1 LKIKLKI
8 NMAVETS
15 NQELSSSQK
24 EFEILLND
32 DFKDR
37 KLKENEI
44 IKATVTE
51 ITKNFVVVD
60 CKAKMEGM
68 IPIEEFKNDDEL
80 SKLEVGS
87 KIEVYL
93 ERIESFKGEIVI
105 SREKARRMNAWNRM
119 EKVFATGEEITAYIT
134 GRVKGGFIATCDGL
148 PTFMPASQI
157 DVRPLKKFD
166 HLMNVPLQVIATRID
181 KVRGNVCT
189 SRRAVLEKSK
199 DVEAKEA
206 LKNLKEGDVID
217 DAKVKATTDWGIFLD
232 IKGIDALLHV
242 SDLSHGRVKKPADL
256 VTIGQTMK
264 VKITKIDKVTN
275 RVSASVKALTEDP
288 YDSLEKKYK
297 IGSIY
302 TGTVTKLMDY
312 GAFVRLEDGIEGLIH
327 SSELSWTNKNIQ
339 PAKVLS
345 SSQEVKIKIVS
356 IDSDAK
362 RISLSYRETLPNPWK
377 DIEDKVGEVIEVTI
391 NNITEKAIFADLEN
405 GLTGMLHFRELSY
418 DEQDKDLKRFVKGQ
432 KIKVKIIELKDDKL
446 RFSVRAMEKDPFSW
460 FKENNKKEGSI
471 ITTRVHEVLKTGVK
485 VSVDPD
491 KHIIVMIKKNQ
502 LAKES
507 ADARPEIFVAG
518 NALDAMITELDLSK
532 REVTLS
538 VKAAQIY
545 EEKSL
550 VAKFGAGAAKSGATL
565 AGIFQKALGKKP
577 IKKKK
582 KEEE

>member
-1 LKIKLKI
+1 
-8 NMAVETS
+8 MAVEII

-24 EFEILLND
+24 EFESLLND

-51 ITKNFVVVD
+51 ITKNFIVVD

-68 IPIEEFKNDDEL
+68 IPVEEFKNDDEL
-80 SKLEVGS
+80 SDLKVGS
-87 KIEVYL
+87 IIEVYL

-166 HLMNVPLQVIATRID
+166 HLMNVPLKVIATRID

-199 DVEAKEA
+199 DSEAKEA
-206 LKNLKEGDVID
+206 LKKLKEGDIID

-242 SDLSHGRVKKPADL
+242 SDLSHGRVKKPSDL

-264 VKITKIDKVTN
+264 VKITKIDKETN

-302 TGTVTKLMDY
+302 TGIVTKLMDY

-345 SSQEVKIKIVS
+345 ASQEVKIKIVS

-362 RISLSYRETLPNPWK
+362 RISLSFKETLPNPWK
-377 DIEDKVGEVIEVTI
+377 EVEDKVGTVIEATI
-391 NNITEKAIFADLEN
+391 NNITDKAIFADLAN
-405 GLTGMLHFRELSY
+405 GLTGMLHFREISYNEQGQDLS
-418 DEQDKDLKRFVKGQ
+418 KFKKGQ
-432 KIKVKIIELKDDKL
+432 KIMVKIIELKDEKL
-446 RFSVRAMEKDPFSW
+446 RFSIRAMEKDPFDW
-460 FKENNKKEGSI
+460 FKENKKKEGSI

-507 ADARPEIFVAG
+507 ADARPEIFVSG
-518 NALDAMITELDLSK
+518 NVLDAMITDLDLEK
-532 REVTLS
+532 REVILS
-538 VKAAQIY
+538 VKAAQIH

-550 VAKFGAGAAKSGATL
+550 VAKFGAKAASSGATL

-582 KEEE
+582 IEEK

>member
-1 LKIKLKI
+1 
-8 NMAVETS
+8 MAVETI

-24 EFEILLND
+24 EFESLLND

-51 ITKNFVVVD
+51 ITKNFIVVD

-68 IPIEEFKNDDEL
+68 IPVEEFKNDDEL
-80 SKLEVGS
+80 SSLKVGS
-87 KIEVYL
+87 VIEVYL

-166 HLMNVPLQVIATRID
+166 HLMNVPLKVIATRID

-199 DVEAKEA
+199 DSEAKEA
-206 LKNLKEGDVID
+206 LKKLKEGDVID

-242 SDLSHGRVKKPADL
+242 SDLSHGRVKKPSDL

-264 VKITKIDKVTN
+264 VKITKIDKETN

-339 PAKVLS
+339 PSKVLS
-345 SSQEVKIKIVS
+345 ASQEVKIKIVS

-362 RISLSYRETLPNPWK
+362 RISLSFKETLPSPWK
-377 DIEDKVGEVIEVTI
+377 EVEDKVGTVIEATI
-391 NNITEKAIFADLEN
+391 NNITDKAIFADLTN
-405 GLTGMLHFRELSY
+405 GLTGMLHFREISYNEQGQDLS
-418 DEQDKDLKRFVKGQ
+418 KFKKGQ
-432 KIKVKIIELKDDKL
+432 KIKVKIIELKDEKL
-446 RFSVRAMEKDPFSW
+446 RFSIRAMEKDPFDW
-460 FKENNKKEGSI
+460 FKENKKKEGSI

-507 ADARPEIFVAG
+507 ADARPEIFVSG
-518 NALDAMITELDLSK
+518 NVLDAMITDLDLEK
-532 REVTLS
+532 REVILS
-538 VKAAQIY
+538 VKAAQIH

-550 VAKFGAGAAKSGATL
+550 VAKFGAKAASSGATL

-577 IKKKK
+577 IKKNK
-582 KEEE
+582 KEEK

>member
-1 LKIKLKI
+1 
-8 NMAVETS
+8 MAVETI

-24 EFEILLND
+24 EFETLLND

-80 SKLEVGS
+80 SKLTIGS

-105 SREKARRMNAWNRM
+105 SREKARRMNAWNKM
-119 EKVFATGEEITAYIT
+119 EKVFASGEEITAYIT

-166 HLMNVPLQVIATRID
+166 HLMNVPLKVIATRID

-199 DVEAKEA
+199 DIEAKEA
-206 LKNLKEGDVID
+206 LKNLKEGDIIE

-242 SDLSHGRVKKPADL
+242 SDLSHGRVKKPSDL

-264 VKITKIDKVTN
+264 IKITKIDKLTN

-327 SSELSWTNKNIQ
+327 SSELSWINKNMQ
-339 PAKVLS
+339 PSKILS
-345 SSQEVKIKIVS
+345 SSQEVKVKIVS

-362 RISLSYRETLPNPWK
+362 RISLSFRETLPNPWK
-377 DIEDKVGEVIEVTI
+377 EIEDKLGTTIDVTI
-391 NNITEKAIFADLEN
+391 NNITDKAIFADLES

-418 DEQDKDLKRFVKGQ
+418 NEQDQDLKKFKKGQ

-446 RFSVRAMEKDPFSW
+446 RFSVRAMDKDPFDW
-460 FKENNKKEGSI
+460 FKENKKKEGSI

-507 ADARPEIFVAG
+507 ADARPEIFLPG

-532 REVTLS
+532 REVGLS

-577 IKKKK
+577 TKKTK

>member
-1 LKIKLKI
+1 
-8 NMAVETS
+8 MAFET
-15 NQELSSSQK
+15 NIQELSSSQK
-24 EFEILLND
+24 EFESLLNE

-51 ITKNFVVVD
+51 ITKNFIVVD

-80 SKLEVGS
+80 SKLEIGS
-87 KIEVYL
+87 KIEIYL
-93 ERIESFKGEIVI
+93 ERIESAKGELVI

-119 EKVFATGEEITAYIT
+119 EKVFETGEEITAYIT
-134 GRVKGGFIATCDGL
+134 VRIKGGFIATCDGL

-166 HLMNVPLQVIATRID
+166 HLMNVPLKVIATRID

-199 DVEAKEA
+199 DSEAKEA
-206 LKNLKEGDVID
+206 LKNLSEGDIID

-242 SDLSHGRVKKPADL
+242 SDLSHGRVKKPSDL

-264 VKITKIDKVTN
+264 VKITKIDKLTN
-275 RVSASVKALTEDP
+275 RVSASVKALTVDP

-297 IGSIY
+297 IGTIY
-302 TGTVTKLMDY
+302 SGTVTKLMDY

-327 SSELSWTNKNIQ
+327 SSELSWTNKNLQ
-339 PAKVLS
+339 PSKVLS
-345 SSQEVKIKIVS
+345 ASQDIKVKIVS

-362 RISLSYRETLPNPWK
+362 RISLSLKETLPNPWK
-377 DIEDKVGEVIEVTI
+377 EVQDQVGSITEVTI
-391 NNITEKAIFADLEN
+391 NNITDKAIFADLSN
-405 GLTGMLHFRELSY
+405 GLTGMLHYRELSY
-418 DEQDKDLKRFVKGQ
+418 NEEDQDLKKFKKGQ
-432 KIKVKIIELKDDKL
+432 KIKVKILELKEDKL
-446 RFSVRAMEKDPFSW
+446 RFSIKALQRDPFDW

-471 ITTRVHEVLKTGVK
+471 ITTRVHEVLRTGVK

-491 KHIIVMIKKNQ
+491 KNIIVMIKKNQ

-507 ADARPEIFVAG
+507 SDARPEIFVAG
-518 NALDAMITELDLSK
+518 NALDAMVTDLDLTK
-532 REVTLS
+532 REVVLS
-538 VKAAQIY
+538 VKAAQVY

-550 VAKFGAGAAKSGATL
+550 VAKFGVNAAKSGATL

-577 IKKKK
+577 KKTK

>member
-1 LKIKLKI
+1 
-8 NMAVETS
+8 MAIETIH
-15 NQELSSSQK
+15 QELSSSQK
-24 EFEILLND
+24 EFQSLLNE

-37 KLKENEI
+37 KLKEGEI
-44 IKATVTE
+44 IKATITE
-51 ITKNFVVVD
+51 ITKNFIVCDV
-60 CKAKMEGM
+60 KAKMEGM
-68 IPIEEFKNDDEL
+68 IPLEEFKNDDEL
-80 SKLEVGS
+80 SKLTVGS

-93 ERIESFKGEIVI
+93 ERIESFKGEIII

-119 EKVFATGEEITAYIT
+119 ERVFETGEEITAYIT

-157 DVRPLKKFD
+157 DVKPLKRFD
-166 HLMNVPLQVIATRID
+166 HLMNVPLKVIATRID
-181 KVRGNVCT
+181 KIRGNVCT

-199 DVEAKEA
+199 DIDAKEA
-206 LKNLKEGDVID
+206 LKNLKEGDIIE

-242 SDLSHGRVKKPADL
+242 SDLSHGRVKKPSDL
-256 VTIGQTMK
+256 VTIGQAMK

-345 SSQEVKIKIVS
+345 ASQEVKIKIVT
-356 IDSDAK
+356 IDSSAK
-362 RISLSYRETLPNPWK
+362 RISLSFRETLPNPWK
-377 DIEDKVGEVIEVTI
+377 EVESKVGSIVEVTI
-391 NNITEKAIFADLEN
+391 NNITDKAIFADLDN
-405 GLTGMLHFRELSY
+405 GLTGMLHYRELSFQ
-418 DEQDKDLKRFVKGQ
+418 EENQDLKKFKKGQ
-432 KIKVKIIELKDDKL
+432 KIKVKIVELKDDKL
-446 RFSVRAMEKDPFSW
+446 RFSVRALEKDPFDW
-460 FKENNKKEGSI
+460 FKENKKKEGSI

-485 VSVDPD
+485 VSIDAD

-507 ADARPEIFVAG
+507 TDARPEIFVRG
-518 NALDAMITELDLSK
+518 NALDAMITELDLEK
-532 REVTLS
+532 REVSLS
-538 VKAAQIY
+538 VKAAQVY
-545 EEKSL
+545 EEKGL
-550 VAKFGAGAAKSGATL
+550 VAKFGVNAAKSGATL
-565 AGIFQKALGKKP
+565 AGIFQKALGKTP
-577 IKKKK
+577 KKKK
-582 KEEE
+582 KEED